1 MIFRQIHFGTL
12 ISRRILVGMEE
23 ILPKRKAQR
32 GKRQINGKHSNTHHS
47 RRGEKS

>member
-1 MIFRQIHFGTL
+1 MIFRQIHSDTL
-12 ISRRILVGMEE
+12 ISRRILVGMEA

-32 GKRQINGKHSNTHHS
+32 GRRQINGKYGNTHHS